1 VSKRWVF
8 EEGVKRPYFH
18 VKPLEKAQL
27 KNWKEYLDFEIENGS
42 FERVVVLF
50 ERCVIACALY
60 EEFWQKYIAYLKKQS
75 VDAARSVYERACGV
89 HLQKKPTIHIE
100 WAAFEEA
107 QGNISKAVAV
117 LTDLQS
123 SFPDLLLIS
132 TRLIGIY
139 RRKQDKD
146 KVMETFDQCLADA
159 KSTDVFNFFSVKYAR
174 FLSKEN
180 NYEKAREIL
189 RDAIKKDKDN
199 QRLQLQL
206 LEVEMRNDV
215 INESRVLKVF
225 ESLIKNEKEDEKKLQ
240 YSQRRLEFLEEH
252 GSKIETLL
260 EMHEEHQ
267 SMSSRKRSST
277 DRDRDDSKKQRS
289 DRSSSSHST
298 SNGTPAPPSSAPA
311 APPSSQ
317 WDASNPAAA
326 AAAAAAANWTQQQ
339 PPPQQQQQQGPWG
352 QWGQGQWGQQAGYG
366 AGGYGYGYG
375 NYGGYPQQ

>member
-1 VSKRWVF
+1 M
-8 EEGVKRPYFH
+8 
-18 VKPLEKAQL
+18 
-27 KNWKEYLDFEIENGS
+27 
-42 FERVVVLF
+42 
-50 ERCVIACALY
+50 
-60 EEFWQKYIAYLKKQS
+60 
-75 VDAARSVYERACGV
+75 DAAGPRSVYERACGV
-89 HLQKKPTIHIE
+89 HLQKKPTIHVE
-100 WAAFEEA
+100 WAAFEESL
-107 QGNISKAVAV
+107 GNTAKAVSV
-117 LTDLQS
+117 LTELQS

-225 ESLIKNEKEDEKKLQ
+225 ESLIKNEKEDEKKIQ

-260 EMHEEHQ
+260 EMHEEHK
-267 SMSSRKRSST
+267 SMSSRKRSSS
-277 DRDRDDSKKQRS
+277 DRDRDDSKKQRGSS
-289 DRSSSSHST
+289 DRSSSHSA
-298 SNGTPAPPSSAPA
+298 SNGTPAPSS
-311 APPSSQ
+311 SST
-317 WDASNPAAA
+317 ATATPNS
-326 AAAAAAANWTQQQ
+326 
-339 PPPQQQQQQGPWG
+339 GP
-352 QWGQGQWGQQAGYG
+352 
-366 AGGYGYGYG
+366 
-375 NYGGYPQQ
+375 